1 MHLQYRIHPT
11 WISCLQPAVQ
21 HVEVPGLAQST
32 LGSPPGGVAE
42 DDRQLECN
50 HGGQIERY
58 TTLLHISKPRS
69 LIEVI
74 ESNSITSSSSI
85 SPINVPQSAQL
96 AQSPKSRL
104 MYVTCV

>member
-1 MHLQYRIHPT
+1 
-11 WISCLQPAVQ
+11 
-21 HVEVPGLAQST
+21 
-32 LGSPPGGVAE
+32 
-42 DDRQLECN
+42 
-50 HGGQIERY
+50 
-58 TTLLHISKPRS
+58 